1 MDRSFART
9 PPASAPRSIEHRNC
23 RLAYRIRGTGT
34 PVLFIQ
40 GTGVHG
46 DGWTPQVEALAD
58 HCQCLTFD
66 NRGMGRSQPPG
77 CPLTVAQMAEDAR
90 VVMDAAG
97 WESAHV
103 VGHSLGGLV
112 AVQLALAA
120 RARVRSLA
128 LLCTFA
134 RGRDAT
140 RLTPWMLW
148 VGLRTQLG
156 PRRSRRHAFLQM
168 VLPPEEHAAVDRDA
182 LAGRLAPLFGHDL
195 ADQPPVAM
203 KQLRA
208 MSACD
213 LTPRLGELAGLPTL
227 VVAAEHDRIAPPA
240 SGRAMAA
247 AIPGARFVFLPG
259 AAHGV
264 PLTGADRINSLLRE
278 HLAGCQRGS

>member
-1 MDRSFART
+1 M
-9 PPASAPRSIEHRNC
+9 PI
-23 RLAYRIRGTGT
+23 
-34 PVLFIQ
+34 LFIQ

-46 DGWTPQVEALAD
+46 DGWEPQVAAVAS
-58 HCQCLTFD
+58 HGQCLTFD
-66 NRGMGRSQPPG
+66 NRGMGRSQPLG
-77 CPLTVAQMAEDAR
+77 AAITVAQMAEDALA
-90 VVMDAAG
+90 VMDAAG
-97 WESAHV
+97 WESAHI

-112 AVQLALAA
+112 ALQLALTA

-140 RLTPWMLW
+140 KLTPWMLW

-168 VLPPEEHAAVDRDA
+168 VLPPGEYASVNRDL
-182 LAGRLAPLFGHDL
+182 LAERLAPLFGHDL

-227 VVAAEHDRIAPPA
+227 VVSSEHDRIAPPA
-240 SGRAMAA
+240 SGQAIADG
-247 AIPGARFVFLPG
+247 IPGARYVCLPG

-264 PLTGADRINSLLRE
+264 SITGADRINALLLDHVAE
-278 HLAGCQRGS
+278 QGL